1 MPTYDY
7 ALTDIGKC
15 ETTGGLTQYNGWVEY
30 KNGSERNNIC
40 VHIAFW
46 GPRQTKCSGCD
57 EADEGGWG
65 FAPFGD
71 NPPTDTMLEIY
82 VVNCPASGM
91 PAGGQNMDFVNLTPL
106 SPKWTHQVKGKE
118 LCSGITFQSNE

>member
-15 ETTGGLTQYNGWVEY
+15 ETTSGLTQYNGWVEY

-57 EADEGGWG
+57 EAKEGGWG

-118 LCSGITFQSNE
+118 LCSGITFQSKE

>member
-1 MPTYDY
+1 M
-7 ALTDIGKC
+7 GKC
-15 ETTGGLTQYNGWVEY
+15 EATGGLNQYQGVIRYNS
-30 KNGSERNNIC
+30 GSERNNIC

-57 EADEGGWG
+57 EAEEGAWS

-71 NPPTDTMLEIY
+71 NPPIDTLVELY
-82 VVNCPASGM
+82 VVNCPTSGI
-91 PAGGQNMDFVNLTPL
+91 PPGGQNTDFVNLTPL

-118 LCSGITFQSNE
+118 VCSGITFVSKE